1 MLSFWKRAVA
11 AILVVAGPIRQHQIL
26 LQRAKEKRPVVD
38 RPEYLGGRK
47 YEKQQPAH
55 FGSKSLLSGW
65 AGGLPADYELLHVI
79 HLLPP
84 TLPTSPVLTI
94 NAPHTAALY
103 QWAAQHFFMYS
114 SNVGYCFKILT
125 LPKLAS
131 HNPHPPILR
140 LTTM

>member
-11 AILVVAGPIRQHQIL
+11 AILVVAGPIRQQQIL

-65 AGGLPADYELLHVI
+65 AVGLPADYELLP
-79 HLLPP
+79 LTPP
-84 TLPTSPVLTI
+84 CPPVLTI

-114 SNVGYCFKILT
+114 SNVGYCFKNLT

-140 LTTM
+140 LITM

>member
-65 AGGLPADYELLHVI
+65 AVGLPADYELLPLTPPPRANNQRPAPCSSLSVGCTTFLHVQLKCW
-79 HLLPP
+79 LLFQNPDI
-84 TLPTSPVLTI
+84 VKIGLT
-94 NAPHTAALY
+94 
-103 QWAAQHFFMYS
+103 
-114 SNVGYCFKILT
+114 
-125 LPKLAS
+125 
-131 HNPHPPILR
+131 
-140 LTTM
+140 